1 MTGIEIQKRL
11 NAAYEVLRKEH
22 DLPEHMLTEF
32 LNDRFQIDTKVAFLE
47 IGTTIII
54 DIKEVPIDP
63 TNSAL
68 VELIRGRLI
77 TRLYNIQTLVDE
89 QIKKLGGKNA

>member
-1 MTGIEIQKRL
+1 
-11 NAAYEVLRKEH
+11 
-22 DLPEHMLTEF
+22 
-32 LNDRFQIDTKVAFLE
+32 NDRFQTHIKVAFLE
-47 IGTTIII
+47 LGTTVVVNA
-54 DIKEVPIDP
+54 KEVAIDS

-89 QIKKLGGKNA
+89 QIKKLGGK